1 MFVIYINNRNR
12 TLVYSKVNSLSH
24 LQFLVKVLENK
35 QKNVI
40 QTLSR
45 DANIFFGVE
54 ILGNSTRL
62 TSDLEMF
69 LTTEGF
75 LLFFWQNI
83 STYINVFVQKFKSNS
98 KTSTSTGILFWFYY
112 FLIKFYLKVLLRMR
126 GLYWSLHLTQTVTT
140 NPDFVKD

>member
-1 MFVIYINNRNR
+1 LFVIYINNRNR

-75 LLFFWQNI
+75 LLFF
-83 STYINVFVQKFKSNS
+83 
-98 KTSTSTGILFWFYY
+98 
-112 FLIKFYLKVLLRMR
+112 
-126 GLYWSLHLTQTVTT
+126 
-140 NPDFVKD
+140 

>member
-1 MFVIYINNRNR
+1 
-12 TLVYSKVNSLSH
+12 LVYSKVNSLSQ

-75 LLFFWQNI
+75 LLFFL
-83 STYINVFVQKFKSNS
+83 TKYI
-98 KTSTSTGILFWFYY
+98 YY
-112 FLIKFYLKVLLRMR
+112 NR
-126 GLYWSLHLTQTVTT
+126 GLSL
-140 NPDFVKD
+140 FYFI

>member
-1 MFVIYINNRNR
+1 MIVCPLGLVHWDCRGR
-12 TLVYSKVNSLSH
+12 VGVYSKVNSLSH

-75 LLFFWQNI
+75 LLFF
-83 STYINVFVQKFKSNS
+83 
-98 KTSTSTGILFWFYY
+98 
-112 FLIKFYLKVLLRMR
+112 
-126 GLYWSLHLTQTVTT
+126 
-140 NPDFVKD
+140 